1 MVDVPR
7 ILQLVQQI
15 VRRTCH
21 FHSYIQWHNF
31 FNPCPILQID
41 LDILRYI
48 LWKILAFFIFEVET
62 LTFLLIKVWHVWWDS
77 CFCIFHELF
86 FHESN
91 FDLKKNELLS
101 GIERS
106 WNWQSRIHKHQP
118 FFFPNSAGP
127 EHGRGVWPPGA
138 PTLEGPQIK
147 TWIIGTLASAKENW
161 KNLFAFHSFWHTSYP
176 HPVQTFFLLQLLIR
190 IVLYDSHVP
199 QLQIKIVV
207 DQVHDVKIRIHV
219 HPKIPNIN
227 MVSCSHPRSFCSTE
241 NMNFGGNIFV
251 CKHSIYKRTVVSY
264 IHTAPAYADPHQIL
278 WVWVYK
284 ATKYLTR

>member
-1 MVDVPR
+1 MRFLFLYFSWIIFSWIKLWFEEKWIAFRYREKLKLTVSNT
-7 ILQLVQQI
+7 QASTFFFSQQCRPWAWARS
-15 VRRTCH
+15 VTSRGPNSGGTSNKNLNH
-21 FHSYIQWHNF
+21 WYTG
-31 FNPCPILQID
+31 
-41 LDILRYI
+41 LR
-48 LWKILAFFIFEVET
+48 KG
-62 LTFLLIKVWHVWWDS
+62 K
-77 CFCIFHELF
+77 
-86 FHESN
+86 
-91 FDLKKNELLS
+91 LKKFICFS
-101 GIERS
+101 
-106 WNWQSRIHKHQP
+106 
-118 FFFPNSAGP
+118 FFL
-127 EHGRGVWPPGA
+127 
-138 PTLEGPQIK
+138 TYI
-147 TWIIGTLASAKENW
+147 
-161 KNLFAFHSFWHTSYP
+161 YP

-264 IHTAPAYADPHQIL
+264 IHTAPAYAGPHQIL